1 MIIDV
6 FGNIYKGEEVIFCK
20 EYGFGYIM
28 FMSFIF

>member
-6 FGNIYKGEEVIFCK
+6 FGNIYKGEGVIFCK

-28 FMSFIF
+28 GFIF